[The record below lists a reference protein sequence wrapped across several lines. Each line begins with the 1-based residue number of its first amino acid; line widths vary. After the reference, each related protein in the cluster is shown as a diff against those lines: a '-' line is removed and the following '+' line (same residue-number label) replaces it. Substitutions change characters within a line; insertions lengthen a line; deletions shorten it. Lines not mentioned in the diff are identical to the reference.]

1 MRREEETLGLMAL
14 EISDHLG
21 DPIALLGAH
30 GWSKPIHFSARKGQ
44 ALPVTNEFLPLLGS
58 YGFMLHLDV
67 CLPGIL
73 WVHAILRCV
82 FVRSGQQSELPF
94 VLQVVPG
101 PGRPAH
107 LSYSVFRVCL
117 FEKGP
122 HCNSAWPPSLNS

>member
-1 MRREEETLGLMAL
+1 MWQGRATSHPSHPEW
-14 EISDHLG
+14 
-21 DPIALLGAH
+21 P
-30 GWSKPIHFSARKGQ
+30 
-44 ALPVTNEFLPLLGS
+44 LPVTNEFLPLLGS